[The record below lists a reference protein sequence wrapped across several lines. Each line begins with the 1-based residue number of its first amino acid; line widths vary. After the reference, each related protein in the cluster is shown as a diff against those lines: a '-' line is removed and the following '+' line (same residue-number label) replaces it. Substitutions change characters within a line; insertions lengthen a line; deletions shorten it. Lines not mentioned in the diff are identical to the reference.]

1 MHKPPMGRM
10 RNYHLRNF
18 QRPQNAR
25 AGRWYDI
32 KNLSGA
38 AVEVSIYDEIG
49 YWGVSAADFVTDLN
63 GIKATDITL
72 RINSPGGDV
81 QDGLAML
88 NALRQHPANVH
99 VIVDGWAVSAASF
112 IAMAGDK
119 VSMAPNAMM
128 MIHDAAGMCYG
139 NAADM
144 HEMADLL
151 AKHSDNIASVY
162 ARRAGGT
169 VEDWRAVMQA
179 ETWYTDQEAVDAGLA
194 DEILGSEPSE
204 AAVENAAQ
212 KNAHT
217 VVNQA
222 SDCHE
227 PDETN
232 NEALAEDTSTDE
244 PEAFDFAAFRA
255 AMTAV
260 KEATRG

>member
-1 MHKPPMGRM
+1 MRKPPASRM
-10 RNYHLRNF
+10 RNYALRNF
-18 QRPQNAR
+18 QRPANAR

-32 KNLSGA
+32 KNVAGSS
-38 AVEVSIYDEIG
+38 VEISVYDEIG
-49 YWGVSAADFVTDLN
+49 YWGVSAADFVTDLG
-63 GIKATDITL
+63 GITAKDITL

-88 NALRQHPANVH
+88 NALRQHPANIH

-139 NAADM
+139 NSA
-144 HEMADLL
+144 EMAEMAELL
-151 AKHSDNIASVY
+151 NKHSDNIASVY

-169 VEDWRAVMQA
+169 VEDWRTVMRA

-194 DEILGSEPSE
+194 DEILGSEE
-204 AAVENAAQ
+204 TDATVKNAAPESAQ
-212 KNAHT
+212 T
-217 VVNQA
+217 IVNEA
-222 SDCHE
+222 PACHE
-227 PDETN
+227 PDVTTSV
-232 NEALAEDTSTDE
+232 ALAEEPATEE

-260 KEATRG
+260 KEAPRG